1 MTLSDPTARGRPLTR
16 LLAVVG
22 GPWGMAVLILVI
34 ASTELA
40 LLSADWAPPLLPRE
54 ARLWLS
60 ASDPSTAWPF
70 SGPIAPGL
78 LALFAQF
85 CSLEPAC
92 LRLSAPLGH
101 ALAAWLLY
109 RCGLRLFDART
120 GIWSALLY
128 MSAPLVVRETQVMDP
143 MALLMPLW
151 SLGLLMLARA
161 RAGGGLVDW
170 VLLGLSFGCG
180 VLVSPVMIVFA
191 PLAFLYLTT
200 ESSAARVWRGAGPYL
215 AGLLAAATLLPYGL
229 WNAAHDW
236 RGLNDLWASLSQGLS
251 ISPMDAA
258 TLPQLLGLG
267 ALAGGPVIAVVFI
280 ILLARLPLEVWRG
293 ALRDDRV
300 RLLMLFTT
308 PVLAVGLGLA
318 VAWDGGI
325 HLTIPALG
333 PIVIMVTAWLL
344 VRDKAVWLWLALLAN
359 LCLALAMSRGP
370 ETLNRMGWVAP
381 EDARVF
387 SKAENWA
394 MAERWLAALAEA
406 YPNTPIKVA
415 GPDGPLIAYYGAR
428 AGVSVEVTG
437 PGGAS
442 TRAAHG
448 LMILPE
454 ALAQASGAPIRARL
468 SIIAPGRGTA
478 RAWAAV
484 SMTAE
489 GQDDTPAATS
499 ADEEAEP

>member
-1 MTLSDPTARGRPLTR
+1 
-16 LLAVVG
+16 
-22 GPWGMAVLILVI
+22 MAVLILAI

-60 ASDPSTAWPF
+60 GSDPSAAWPF

-78 LALFAQF
+78 LALSAQL

-92 LRLSAPLGH
+92 LRLAAPLGH
-101 ALAAWLLY
+101 ALTAWLVY

-128 MSAPLVVRETQVMDP
+128 VSAPLVVRETQVMDP
-143 MALLMPLW
+143 LALLMPVW
-151 SLGLLMLARA
+151 SLALLTLVRA
-161 RAGGGLVDW
+161 RAGSGIIDW

-180 VLVSPVMIVFA
+180 VLVSPVMMVFA
-191 PLAFLYLTT
+191 PLAFLYLATGT
-200 ESSAARVWRGAGPYL
+200 GAGRLWRGAGPYV
-215 AGLLAAATLLPYGL
+215 AGLVAAATLLPYGA
-229 WNAAHDW
+229 WNAVHDW
-236 RGLNDLWASLSQGLS
+236 RGFTDLWTSLSQGLS
-251 ISPMDAA
+251 ISPMDAG
-258 TLPQLLGLG
+258 TVPRLLGLG
-267 ALAGGPVIAVVFI
+267 ALAGGPVIAIVFV
-280 ILLARLPLEVWRG
+280 ILLARLPLEIWRG

-325 HLTIPALG
+325 HLTLPALG
-333 PIVIMVTAWLL
+333 PIVMMVTAWLL

-370 ETLNRMGWVAP
+370 ETLNRMGWVVP

-387 SKAENWA
+387 SEAENWT
-394 MAERWLAALAEA
+394 MAERWLAALAET
-406 YPNTPIKVA
+406 YPDTPITVA
-415 GPDGPLIAYYGAR
+415 GADGPLIAYYGAR

-437 PGGAS
+437 PGGTS
-442 TRAAHG
+442 TRAKDG

-454 ALAQASGAPIRARL
+454 ALAKASGAPIRARL
-468 SIIAPGRGTA
+468 SIVAPGQGTA

-484 SMTAE
+484 SITAE
-489 GQDDTPAATS
+489 GRDDTPTATS
-499 ADEEAEP
+499 GEQGSER